1 MGRCDMTQ
9 QYQELTEQ
17 LAALV
22 DAEWPMVSNLAN
34 ELLDIIGGSLK

>member
-1 MGRCDMTQ
+1 MTQ

-22 DAEWPMVSNLAN
+22 ESGRWSATLQMRQRFYMKGWIA
-34 ELLDIIGGSLK
+34 

>member
-1 MGRCDMTQ
+1 MIQ

-22 DAEWPMVSNLAN
+22 DAEWPMVSKC
-34 ELLDIIGGSLK
+34 GSTFI

>member
-1 MGRCDMTQ
+1 MERCDMTQ

-34 ELLDIIGGSLK
+34 AAALFI

>member
-1 MGRCDMTQ
+1 MIQ

-34 ELLDIIGGSLK
+34 AGSTFI

>member
-1 MGRCDMTQ
+1 MTQ

-34 ELLDIIGGSLK
+34 AARFYMKGWIA